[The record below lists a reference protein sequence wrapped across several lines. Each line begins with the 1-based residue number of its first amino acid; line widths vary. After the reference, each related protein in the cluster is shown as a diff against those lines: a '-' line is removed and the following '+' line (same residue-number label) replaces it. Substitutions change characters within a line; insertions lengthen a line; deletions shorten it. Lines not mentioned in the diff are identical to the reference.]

1 MECKQACLLEED
13 LPAGCQFETTFA
25 LDSSEAGWDLHKS
38 WNFHLLGVCKNLLCS
53 TSMPVGL
60 VRINFPFCKF
70 FSPLR
75 SRSSSLFVKILECR
89 KRHLCFIA
97 R

>member
-38 WNFHLLGVCKNLLCS
+38 WGFHFWGGLREPPMFYRFFKDWFSQKKVL
-53 TSMPVGL
+53 SMEL
-60 VRINFPFCKF
+60 FWRISNSK
-70 FSPLR
+70 
-75 SRSSSLFVKILECR
+75 
-89 KRHLCFIA
+89 
-97 R
+97 

>member
-38 WNFHLLGVCKNLLCS
+38 WSFHFGGGVAR
-53 TSMPVGL
+53 TSYVLQG
-60 VRINFPFCKF
+60 VF
-70 FSPLR
+70 
-75 SRSSSLFVKILECR
+75 
-89 KRHLCFIA
+89 
-97 R
+97 